1 MNMLCRWKIYYKYCA
16 VVEAQF
22 AEMVSFVFQNMATS
36 VCTQYVICT
45 DDAQQILGW
54 KM

>member
-1 MNMLCRWKIYYKYCA
+1 MLYRWKIYYKYCS

-22 AEMVSFVFQNMATS
+22 AEMVSFIFQGMATP
-36 VCTQYVICT
+36 VCAKYICT
-45 DDAQQILGW
+45 DDAQQIFGW